1 MRDRARSGLH
11 RERVS
16 MPRSHAEPRRR
27 EHTSGIE
34 SSTPAEP
41 IGFDRNGDR
50 SGRRGVHY
58 GLGLLLL
65 ALSVGLA
72 AALILTL

>member
-1 MRDRARSGLH
+1 MCDRARGGLH
-11 RERVS
+11 REPAS
-16 MPRSHAEPRRR
+16 MPRSHTEPRRR

-41 IGFDRNGDR
+41 VGFDRNGDR
-50 SGRRGVHY
+50 SARRGVHY

-72 AALILTL
+72 AALILTV

>member
-11 RERVS
+11 REPVS
-16 MPRSHAEPRRR
+16 MHRSHTEPRRR
-27 EHTSGIE
+27 GHTSGIE
-34 SSTPAEP
+34 SGTPAEP
-41 IGFDRNGDR
+41 IGSDPNADR
-50 SGRRGVHY
+50 SGRRGLHY

-72 AALILTL
+72 AALILTV